1 MSVET
6 GWFVIAVLLV
16 LVIVVRER
24 DHDRRITALIT
35 SEASERA
42 RTARAHT
49 EQVDRLCQRLQAP
62 EQAVIEHAIG
72 NVTEQPPAVGPDNDR
87 DFWEAHM
94 TKEQLAEALRE
105 AELHA

>member
-6 GWFVIAVLLV
+6 GWFVVTVLLV
-16 LVIVVRER
+16 VVLVVRER
-24 DHDRRITALIT
+24 DHDRRITAILA

-62 EQAVIEHAIG
+62 EQAVIEHSIG
-72 NVTEQPPAVGPDNDR
+72 QVTEQPAAVTPDNDR

>member
-6 GWFVIAVLLV
+6 GWFVVTVLLV
-16 LVIVVRER
+16 VVLVVRER
-24 DHDRRITALIT
+24 DHDRRITAILA

-62 EQAVIEHAIG
+62 EQAVIEHSIA
-72 NVTEQPPAVGPDNDR
+72 NVTDQPQAVMPDNDAE
-87 DFWEAHM
+87 FWEAHM
-94 TKEQLAEALRE
+94 TKEQLAEAVRN